1 MSAGKLARIGAVV
14 VMASGGASLA
24 YVDEAWADDYS
35 ELLDILKAKG
45 SLTQGEY
52 RGLLAHHLQHVHEAA
67 TSAARTQQYVPAAR
81 HMGTTAAHAPMRTA
95 MGQAVQPP
103 GQIEIGGNG
112 MDPDYVLA
120 QAQQAAANAQASAAS
135 AESTWLAA
143 QHSMGLGGGMSLVRM
158 EKYTPGKGLT
168 FKAGPIDINL
178 SGFING
184 FYTYNSPAGGM
195 PVAGGVST
203 GASGFDSSAL
213 RNGLL
218 PAGLILKLSTT
229 QNGIDL
235 AAVMGMYPG
244 INNAKNGAFNAN
256 TGGSPVGLGTAGIDF
271 RQVYVTA
278 GNKKWGTFKIGR
290 DLGIFGGD
298 AILDD
303 ATLLSVGS
311 TGSNS
316 APGNTSLGR
325 IGVGYVYADWIPQIS
340 YQSPT
345 IKGFQGTIGILQ
357 PLDEFDFSGADANGN
372 AYSAASTQHSSPMLQ
387 GKVTY
392 DFKIGGLSARIW
404 ASFLTQHQQ
413 DLTVSRTMTN
423 SVALQRWNS
432 SAPYYLNSATTS
444 AVPVVPG
451 EKHGVTAEAGEI
463 GTKLTYGPAQFVGYY
478 YRGSGL
484 GTTGL
489 FFDGVASNGRKRAS
503 EGYYVQM
510 MYNFTKKFKL
520 VGSYGV
526 SNLYQAQGENDPD
539 LVRRNESEV
548 GAAYYK
554 MTDWLNLVAE
564 YAHTTS
570 DAHGPYKESD
580 NSASGGMILL
590 F

>member
-24 YVDEAWADDYS
+24 CVDEAWADDYS

-120 QAQQAAANAQASAAS
+120 QAQQAAASAQASAAS

-158 EKYTPGKGLT
+158 EKYVPGKGLT

-203 GASGFDSSAL
+203 GSSGFDSSAL

-357 PLDEFDFSGADANGN
+357 PLDEFDFSGADGNGN
-372 AYSAASTQHSSPMLQ
+372 AYSAASTQHSSPMIQ

-413 DLTVSRTMTN
+413 DLTVSKTTT
-423 SVALQRWNS
+423 VTTQLLEADGVT
-432 SAPYYLNSATTS
+432 AFPYSTTS
-444 AVPVVPG
+444 TADVSVIPG
-451 EKHGVTAEAGEI
+451 QKHGVTAEAGEI

-526 SNLYQAQGENDPD
+526 SNLYLAPGEKDPD

-564 YAHTTS
+564 YAHTS
-570 DAHGPYKESD
+570 SAAHGPYKESD